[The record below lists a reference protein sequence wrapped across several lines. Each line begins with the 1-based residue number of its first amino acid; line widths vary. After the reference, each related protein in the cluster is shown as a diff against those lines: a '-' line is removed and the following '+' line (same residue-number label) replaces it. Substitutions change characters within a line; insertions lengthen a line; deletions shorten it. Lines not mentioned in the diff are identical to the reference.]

1 LVWEILWS
9 LSNFNRPEWCGFG
22 SKLKLT
28 DKFPI
33 ECDYIKKCRRVADD
47 PLSYAW
53 DVRRH
58 VLLGMA
64 VE

>member
-1 LVWEILWS
+1 
-9 LSNFNRPEWCGFG
+9 LSNLDKIECYRSGQ
-22 SKLKLT
+22 KLKLT